1 MLRLPVEALE
11 SRAFLVR
18 VNFEAVNPIVHQSEL
33 DAVCSGDVPVE
44 AGGSAHAVEVGVV
57 VAEELVVRVGNR
69 GLAPGCRTFRG
80 VEDVAQFDIDERLY
94 VSESL
99 IFHGE
104 T

>member
-11 SRAFLVR
+11 NRAFLVG

-57 VAEELVVRVGNR
+57 VAEELVVRVGSR
-69 GLAPGCRTFRG
+69 CLAPGRRTFRG

-104 T
+104 A